1 MDLRPLLY
9 LAPILLLAW
18 VLWRATRGVRLHR
31 EQQQGALAAD
41 AAARGWT
48 FEQGT
53 DGLFELSRW
62 SGTTDGVRWTAE
74 YRRGRRRKSSGPS
87 RTHRLRWWTEGVAGP
102 ASPMLFMGVPR
113 GQEAPA
119 VQLAQGD
126 GLLATM
132 AQKAAG
138 FALDQALDVHF
149 GEALGR
155 KVDARE
161 LRVVEGAALP
171 GFIVMA
177 ADTGQGRD
185 WLDQFGHRAAFGAQM
200 TDPASAF
207 SDEQD
212 RPWALLLGPHL
223 SLSQSVPVRSTADLE
238 RLLRAG
244 VALAQAL
251 R

>member
-9 LAPILLLAW
+9 LAPIFLLAW

-53 DGLFELSRW
+53 DGLFDLTRW

-87 RTHRLRWWTEGVAGP
+87 RTHRLRWWTEDLGGP
-102 ASPMLFMGVPR
+102 APPMLFMGVPK
-113 GQEAPA
+113 GKEVPA

-155 KVDARE
+155 QVDARE
-161 LRVVEGAALP
+161 LRVVEGSALP

-177 ADTGQGRD
+177 ADTGQGRE
-185 WLDQFGHRAAFGAQM
+185 WIDQFGHRAAFGAQLN
-200 TDPASAF
+200 DPASAF
-207 SDEQD
+207 SDEED
-212 RPWALLLGPHL
+212 RPWVLLLGRHL

>member
-9 LAPILLLAW
+9 LVPILFLAW
-18 VLWRATRGVRLHR
+18 VLWRATRGVRMHR

-48 FEQGT
+48 FEQGS
-53 DGLFELSRW
+53 DGLFDLMRW
-62 SGTTDGVRWTAE
+62 SGATEGVRWTAE
-74 YRRGRRRKSSGPS
+74 YRRGRRRKSAGPS
-87 RTHRLRWWTEGVAGP
+87 RAHRLRWWTEGVGGP
-102 ASPMLFMGVPR
+102 ASPLLFMGVPR
-113 GQEAPA
+113 GQETPA

-138 FALDQALDVHF
+138 FALDQSLDVHF

-155 KVDARE
+155 QVDARE
-161 LRVVEGAALP
+161 LRMVDGAALP
-171 GFIVMA
+171 GFIVRA
-177 ADTGQGRD
+177 ADAGQGRA
-185 WLDQFGHRAAFGAQM
+185 WLDRFGHRPAFGAQV

-207 SDEQD
+207 SDEQH
-212 RPWALLLGPHL
+212 RPWVLLLGPQL
-223 SLSQSVPVRSTADLE
+223 SLSQPVPVRSTDDLA
-238 RLLRAG
+238 RLVRAG
-244 VALAQAL
+244 VALTQAL

>member
-9 LAPILLLAW
+9 LAPILFLAW
-18 VLWRATRGVRLHR
+18 VLWRATRGVRMHR

-41 AAARGWT
+41 AVARGWT

-53 DGLFELSRW
+53 DGLFDLMRW
-62 SGTTDGVRWTAE
+62 SGTTEGVRWTAE
-74 YRRGRRRKSSGPS
+74 YRRGRRRKSSGTS
-87 RTHRLRWWTEGVAGP
+87 RAHRLRWWTEGVAGSV
-102 ASPMLFMGVPR
+102 SPMLFMGVPR

-119 VQLAQGD
+119 VQLAQGE

-155 KVDARE
+155 QVDARE
-161 LRVVEGAALP
+161 LRMVEGAVLP
-171 GFIVMA
+171 GFIAMA
-177 ADTGQGRD
+177 ADSGQGRA
-185 WLDQFGHRAAFGAQM
+185 WLDRFGHRAAFDAQL

-207 SDEQD
+207 SDEQH
-212 RPWALLLGPHL
+212 RPWVLLLGPQL
-223 SLSQSVPVRSTADLE
+223 SLSQPVPVRSTGDLE
-238 RLLRAG
+238 RLVRAG

>member
-18 VLWRATRGVRLHR
+18 VLWRATRGVRMHR

-41 AAARGWT
+41 AAVRGWT
-48 FEQGT
+48 FEQGS
-53 DGLFELSRW
+53 DGLFDLMRW
-62 SGTTDGVRWTAE
+62 SGATEGVRWTAE

-87 RTHRLRWWTEGVAGP
+87 RAHRLRWWTEGVGGP
-102 ASPMLFMGVPR
+102 ASPLLIMGVPR
-113 GQEAPA
+113 GQETPA

-155 KVDARE
+155 QVDARE
-161 LRVVEGAALP
+161 LRMVDGAVLP

-177 ADTGQGRD
+177 VDVGQGRT
-185 WLDQFGHRAAFGAQM
+185 WLDRFGHRVAFDEQV

-207 SDEQD
+207 SDEQH
-212 RPWALLLGPHL
+212 RPWVLLLGSQL
-223 SLSQSVPVRSTADLE
+223 SLSQPVPVRSTADLE
-238 RLLRAG
+238 RLVRAG
-244 VALAQAL
+244 VALTQAL